1 MCLGNCHNAALECK
15 NVELMRVERFMLQVT
30 DGRVVLG
37 VDNGV
42 EMLTKITAAGCSVTA
57 LIAGFVAVAP
67 TEPLLATAA
76 GLAVFG

>member
-1 MCLGNCHNAALECK
+1 MQRVCRCLLS
-15 NVELMRVERFMLQVT
+15 FSQVT
-30 DGRVVLG
+30 DGCVVLR

-57 LIAGFVAVAP
+57 LIAGFLAVAP
-67 TEPLLATAA
+67 AQPLLATAA